1 MRETQENL
9 ESTPEL
15 NIQTSGDDTT
25 QQIDV
30 NLYLK
35 RVKLGC
41 AFMLV
46 IRCLC

>member
-30 NLYLK
+30 LTCTLRESNWGVL
-35 RVKLGC
+35 
-41 AFMLV
+41 
-46 IRCLC
+46 LCW